1 MAEIIQTVSQTTNPN
16 KFKKSTIRKYDWVS
30 LCADGFLYGYKKEDD
45 GVWYGEKYENVD
57 VAEKE
62 DIWKMVEGCKSTRER
77 TQGFRTKK
85 ELQEALSE
93 GTAFRLRIKK
103 KAAKAAA
110 PTKVVKEIKTES
122 SGSTGIPFWVWI
134 VVGVVIV
141 FVIASL

>member
-1 MAEIIQTVSQTTNPN
+1 MAEIIQTVSQNTNPD

>member
-1 MAEIIQTVSQTTNPN
+1 MCRWFFIWN
-16 KFKKSTIRKYDWVS
+16 
-30 LCADGFLYGYKKEDD
+30 KKEDD

-85 ELQEALSE
+85 ELQDAIAE

-103 KAAKAAA
+103 KIIKADV
-110 PTKVVKEIKTES
+110 PKKVIKEKKTES
-122 SGSTGIPFWVWI
+122 GTSAGIPIWVWFI
-134 VVGVVIV
+134 LGIVIV